1 MVLVTS
7 AILIF
12 PLLAGSAT
20 PEPITISLAHDKP
33 AERQTKAQLER
44 LLATY
49 DLSHWTFTRTLAIDE
64 DAIPH
69 SHPVLTLHTRHL
81 KDDDLMVS
89 TYVHEQMH
97 WFLSQHKEKADAAF
111 ADLMA
116 KYPKIPVGFPE
127 GSNDEHGNYAHLAV
141 VYLEY
146 RADRQLLG
154 ELRAREVMEF
164 WSHDH
169 YTWIYRTV
177 LEQARDIGQ
186 ILLKHGLML

>member
-1 MVLVTS
+1 MMLLASAVLLS
-7 AILIF
+7 
-12 PLLAGSAT
+12 PLLAGSAG

-49 DLSHWTFTRTLAIDE
+49 DLEHWTFTRTLMIDE

-89 TYVHEQMH
+89 TYIHEQMH
-97 WFLSQHKEKADAAF
+97 WFLSQHRQKSDAAF
-111 ADLMA
+111 ADLRA

-127 GSNDEHGNYAHLAV
+127 GSNDERGNYEHLAV

-177 LEQARDIGQ
+177 LEQARDIGE
-186 ILLKHGLML
+186 ILLKQGLLL